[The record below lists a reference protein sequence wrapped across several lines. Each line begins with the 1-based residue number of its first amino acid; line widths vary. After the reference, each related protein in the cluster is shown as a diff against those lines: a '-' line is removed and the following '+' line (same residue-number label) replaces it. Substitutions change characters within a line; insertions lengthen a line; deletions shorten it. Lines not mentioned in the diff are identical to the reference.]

1 MELQQFGRRM
11 IELLPQLVRGFA
23 RYEHNYLSRG
33 EITLPQ
39 LWALEQ
45 LNRSSCCMHELARL
59 LGISR
64 PAATGLIDRLL
75 AQEMVRREDDP
86 EDRRM
91 VRVSITAKGRRV
103 VKTIWEQK
111 RRMIVDVFGRISP
124 DDRAQ
129 YLATVEQVVRILG
142 EKELLPPRHGAG
154 KPA

>member
-1 MELQQFGRRM
+1 
-11 IELLPQLVRGFA
+11 
-23 RYEHNYLSRG
+23 
-33 EITLPQ
+33 
-39 LWALEQ
+39 
-45 LNRSSCCMHELARL
+45 MHELARF

-75 AQEMVRREDDP
+75 AQEMVRREEDP
-86 EDRRM
+86 QDRRM
-91 VRVSITAKGRRV
+91 VRVSITAKGRRA

-124 DDRAQ
+124 NDRAQ

-142 EKELLPPRHGAG
+142 EKEFPLPKHGAG